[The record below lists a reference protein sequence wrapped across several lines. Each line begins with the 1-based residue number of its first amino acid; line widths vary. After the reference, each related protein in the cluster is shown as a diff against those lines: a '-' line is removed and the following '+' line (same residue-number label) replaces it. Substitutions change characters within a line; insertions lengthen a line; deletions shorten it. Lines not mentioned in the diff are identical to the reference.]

1 MKLNSKQLPPPP
13 ERDKI
18 ETISLSESQ
27 TETELSTQTEFSI
40 ENLESGMVQ
49 IHDPDNI
56 LGGFPS
62 TAEAQPD
69 TIQLSRANSPVT
81 HEDTEA
87 EEVNT
92 SSPVKKL
99 KMFSCPNCGKLFSR
113 KIYAINHCKPK
124 EPWRCTKCFQ
134 EINQVQNI
142 KRHVERCKKPKP
154 HNVKSPATVL
164 KCKECDKTYSS
175 LYNLVRHEQKAHKAP
190 QKKAFVCGFTTCPFR
205 TNSEEQLKKHK
216 TTNHTDIQKHQC
228 KKCEYECLST
238 SGLKKHMLN
247 IHRLEC
253 NNCLESFAT
262 EKQLKVHKLSFH
274 RGDLNE
280 VSDQNAN
287 KTQVYVSRVIGEHA
301 HHRFSNTD
309 DSIRSENT
317 EETSSN
323 SGVTSE

>member
-1 MKLNSKQLPPPP
+1 MQVLSLLSVSSVPTFLCTLTRSRNPILELMFSSLFFRQRCVLRRCANRNKKIKEKIQKPTIKQVKLNSKQLPPPP

-142 KRHVERCKKPKP
+142 KRHIER
-154 HNVKSPATVL
+154 
-164 KCKECDKTYSS
+164 
-175 LYNLVRHEQKAHKAP
+175 
-190 QKKAFVCGFTTCPFR
+190 
-205 TNSEEQLKKHK
+205 
-216 TTNHTDIQKHQC
+216 
-228 KKCEYECLST
+228 
-238 SGLKKHMLN
+238 
-247 IHRLEC
+247 
-253 NNCLESFAT
+253 
-262 EKQLKVHKLSFH
+262 
-274 RGDLNE
+274 
-280 VSDQNAN
+280 
-287 KTQVYVSRVIGEHA
+287 
-301 HHRFSNTD
+301 
-309 DSIRSENT
+309 
-317 EETSSN
+317 
-323 SGVTSE
+323 